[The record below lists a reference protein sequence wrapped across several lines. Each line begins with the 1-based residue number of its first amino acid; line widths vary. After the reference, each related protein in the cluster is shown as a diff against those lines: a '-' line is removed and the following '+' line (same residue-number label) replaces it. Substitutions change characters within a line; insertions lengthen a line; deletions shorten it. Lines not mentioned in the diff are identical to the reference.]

1 MSPAYGGADAY
12 RWGMALSLRALG
24 AIGAVA
30 LLTAC
35 GTTPPVTGTASPSVA
50 ASPTTTSAQPPS
62 AGAPVTSPGSASPS
76 GSPSA
81 SPSPAAAALVLQP
94 KGIDTLTFG
103 TGEATVTSALSAKV
117 GKADDSYSGKVC
129 ELDDATPYGRQL
141 LYGSTAFLFQ
151 SKARGTKAS
160 PRTFT
165 SWVVNL
171 DQPLSPAMRLA
182 DGYPLDTTFAKLK
195 SAFPKGKLSRI
206 ALGESSVWV
215 FTTPSGLWYR
225 GDDAKTP
232 TDVGAGPMG
241 TCE

>member
-1 MSPAYGGADAY
+1 
-12 RWGMALSLRALG
+12 MAFSLRALG
-24 AIGAVA
+24 AVGALA

-35 GTTPPVTGTASPSVA
+35 GTTPPVTATTAPSVTATSATPSVESASPS
-50 ASPTTTSAQPPS
+50 ASVPSSA
-62 AGAPVTSPGSASPS
+62 SASPS

-81 SPSPAAAALVLQP
+81 PPSPAATTLVLQP
-94 KGIDTLTFG
+94 KGVDTLAFG
-103 TGEATVTSALSAKV
+103 TAEAKVTAVLSAKV
-117 GKADDSYSGKVC
+117 GKADDSYSGQVC

-141 LYGSTAFLFQ
+141 LYGGAAFLFQ
-151 SKARGTKAS
+151 SKARGTSKS

-171 DQPLSPAMRLA
+171 DQPLSATMRLA

-195 SAFPKGKLSRI
+195 TAFPKGKLARI

-232 TDVGAGPMG
+232 TDVGAGAMG